1 MYQNKKRYA
10 LTNCV
15 LLDGTEHMAPQTGK
29 TVYIS
34 GDTIVD
40 IGDGGQIAAGYEPVD
55 LKGKYLLPGHCGYK
69 FGTWYNMAWMEKTL
83 GDHAVPPAAFVPFP
97 ELSV

>member
-15 LLDGTEHMAPQTGK
+15 LLDGTEHMAPQTRK

-55 LKGKYLLPGHCGYK
+55 LKGKYLLPGLITC
-69 FGTWYNMAWMEKTL
+69 MCICR
-83 GDHAVPPAAFVPFP
+83 PPESPGKSP
-97 ELSV
+97 PTPRNW